1 MRRRVETTGALD
13 RAEAR
18 LRAAL
23 EIAGASILAALFG
36 VVMVAV
42 LRRYLLG
49 GGFVWSDELATWLFL
64 ALVAVGAPLAVTGP
78 LAMRLDVVVKLL
90 PAGGRRAAGLLAE
103 AIAFQGAF
111 VLAMGGAS
119 VAMLVGGS
127 STVLGLPEWLRFAG
141 FAGAGGLTALLLFL
155 HIRRERTLA

>member
-90 PAGGRRAAGLLAE
+90 PAGGRRVAGLLAE
-103 AIAFQGAF
+103 AAHG
-111 VLAMGGAS
+111 
-119 VAMLVGGS
+119 
-127 STVLGLPEWLRFAG
+127 
-141 FAGAGGLTALLLFL
+141 
-155 HIRRERTLA
+155 